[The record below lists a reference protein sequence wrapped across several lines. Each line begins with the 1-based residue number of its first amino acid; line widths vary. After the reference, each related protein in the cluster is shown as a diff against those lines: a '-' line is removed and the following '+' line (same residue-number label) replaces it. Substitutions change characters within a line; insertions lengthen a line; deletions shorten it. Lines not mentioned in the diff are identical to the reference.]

1 MSDEEL
7 QQKAL
12 EEQQKQEDAHDAGKT
27 VLKDGA
33 KIAGEVFAPGVGGA
47 AVDAIASTKA
57 GEKILDTGS
66 EIINSVPGVSDVLSE
81 AKPVIDK
88 ADQALNVAS
97 IANNP
102 TGAAKGNA
110 ASAADA
116 TSNAASNAGEAS
128 NAAKNAESASN
139 KRGRKAKTD
148 SEQVKIKSNKPVH
161 GENLRQNG
169 NSYETN
175 DGEEDPEKDEAP
187 DEEENEQETLPDI
200 EEKPKK
206 KKGSFLKKLLIKATI
221 MSFAPW
227 ISLAVPIIIL
237 IFGAILLMSDSSS
250 GTSGMGGL
258 AYYDTACN
266 QVTVIDS
273 EHEGENGYS
282 VNGTYDLDTYIAGV
296 VVAEVGGFHND
307 EIFKAFAV
315 AARTYALRHFE
326 NSGSCTIAGNTT
338 KQSFLSPELAESKGH
353 NMDVVL
359 DAVKSTM
366 GIVVADKNGRLI
378 GTEYDAFCMDHTD
391 TNYYYLRQQNQ
402 ALDRTWVEE
411 RVPSAYRSGVCA
423 GGHGR
428 GMSQYGALYLAM
440 QQGKNYQEI
449 LKYYYGDITFN
460 TILKSSASTN
470 YTIATSTG
478 SNDQIHENLQD
489 FLASKGSNVASFNDQ
504 IMNAVKEAGPGTR
517 DGVIAAATSLVGTLY
532 EQYGGRLPYTYGG
545 GHGMGIFNS
554 NRQNIDRSTGTYYGA
569 DPLWGSPIYNARG
582 GRFTAYINGSSVPY
596 YYYGPDCSAFIGW
609 ALKNG
614 GFNGRPATDQG
625 HWGTRHYMDG
635 TYKGQPGDLIWHTGH
650 IMLIVGVDED
660 AQKYYI
666 AHAAG
671 GSEGVKINAVS
682 FRWKDNYIVDMTN
695 WYGSN
700 VTTNDPV
707 EYERLFQAGRLA

>member
-33 KIAGEVFAPGVGGA
+33 KVAGEVFAPGVGGA

-66 EIINSVPGVSDVLSE
+66 EMINRVPGVSDVLSE

-88 ADQALNVAS
+88 ADQALNMAS

-116 TSNAASNAGEAS
+116 ASNVGEAS
-128 NAAKNAESASN
+128 SAAKNAESASN
-139 KRGRKAKTD
+139 IQGSRAKMD
-148 SEQVKIKSNKPVH
+148 SEPVKIKSNMPVH

-169 NSYETN
+169 SSYETN
-175 DGEEDPEKDEAP
+175 DGEEENAEEDEAP
-187 DEEENEQETLPDI
+187 DEEENEQETLPNV
-200 EEKPKK
+200 EEEPKK
-206 KKGSFLKKLLIKATI
+206 KKGIVRKTISFITL
-221 MSFAPW
+221 M
-227 ISLAVPIIIL
+227 PIICLGIPFVLIL
-237 IFGAILLMSDSSS
+237 FFILFLFGD
-250 GTSGMGGL
+250 TSNLIGMGGL
-258 AYYDTACN
+258 TYYDTACN
-266 QVTVIDS
+266 EVTVIDS

-326 NSGSCTIAGNTT
+326 NSGTCTIAGNTT

-391 TNYYYLRQQNQ
+391 ANYYYLRQQNQ

-440 QQGKNYQEI
+440 QQGKSYQEI

-478 SNDQIHENLQD
+478 SNDQIHMPLQD

-504 IMNAVKEAGPGTR
+504 IMNAVKQAGPGTR

-532 EQYGGRLPYTYGG
+532 EQYSGRLPYTYGG

-707 EYERLFQAGRLA
+707 EYERLFQAGKLA

>member
-33 KIAGEVFAPGVGGA
+33 KVAGEVFAPGVGGA

-66 EIINSVPGVSDVLSE
+66 EMINRVPGVSDVLSE

-88 ADQALNVAS
+88 ADQALNMAS

-102 TGAAKGNA
+102 AGAAKGNA

-116 TSNAASNAGEAS
+116 ASNVGEAS
-128 NAAKNAESASN
+128 SAAKNAESASN
-139 KRGRKAKTD
+139 IQGSRAKMD
-148 SEQVKIKSNKPVH
+148 SEPVKIKSNMPVH

-169 NSYETN
+169 SSYETN
-175 DGEEDPEKDEAP
+175 DGEEENAEEDEAP
-187 DEEENEQETLPDI
+187 DEEENEQETFPNV
-200 EEKPKK
+200 EEEPKK
-206 KKGSFLKKLLIKATI
+206 KKGIVRKTISFITL
-221 MSFAPW
+221 M
-227 ISLAVPIIIL
+227 PIICLGIPFVLIL
-237 IFGAILLMSDSSS
+237 FFILFLFGD
-250 GTSGMGGL
+250 TSNLIGMGGL
-258 AYYDTACN
+258 TYYDTACN
-266 QVTVIDS
+266 EVTVIDS

-326 NSGSCTIAGNTT
+326 NSGTCTIAGNTT

-391 TNYYYLRQQNQ
+391 ANYYYLRQQNQ

-440 QQGKNYQEI
+440 QQGKSYQEI

-478 SNDQIHENLQD
+478 SNDQIHVALQD
-489 FLASKGSNVASFNDQ
+489 YLASKGSNVASFNDQ
-504 IMNAVKEAGPGTR
+504 IMNAVKQAGPGTR

-707 EYERLFQAGRLA
+707 EYERLFQAGKLA

>member
-33 KIAGEVFAPGVGGA
+33 KVAGEVFAPGVGGA

-66 EIINSVPGVSDVLSE
+66 EMINRVPGVSDVLSE

-88 ADQALNVAS
+88 ADQALNMAS

-116 TSNAASNAGEAS
+116 ASNVGEAS
-128 NAAKNAESASN
+128 SAAKNAESASN
-139 KRGRKAKTD
+139 IQGSRAKMD
-148 SEQVKIKSNKPVH
+148 SEPVKIKSNMPVH

-169 NSYETN
+169 SSYETN
-175 DGEEDPEKDEAP
+175 DGEEENAEEDEAP
-187 DEEENEQETLPDI
+187 DEEENEQETFPNV
-200 EEKPKK
+200 EEEPKK
-206 KKGSFLKKLLIKATI
+206 KKGIIRKTISFITLMPLICLGI
-221 MSFAPW
+221 PFV
-227 ISLAVPIIIL
+227 LIL
-237 IFGAILLMSDSSS
+237 FFILFLFGD
-250 GTSGMGGL
+250 TSNLIGMGGL
-258 AYYDTACN
+258 TYYDTACN
-266 QVTVIDS
+266 EVTVIDS

-326 NSGSCTIAGNTT
+326 NSETCTIAGNTT

-391 TNYYYLRQQNQ
+391 ANYYYLRQQNQ

-440 QQGKNYQEI
+440 QQGKSYQEI

-478 SNDQIHENLQD
+478 SNDQIHMPLQD

-554 NRQNIDRSTGTYYGA
+554 NRQNIDRSTSTYYGA

-707 EYERLFQAGRLA
+707 EYERLFQAGKLA

>member
-33 KIAGEVFAPGVGGA
+33 KVAGEVFAPGVGGA

-66 EIINSVPGVSDVLSE
+66 EMINRVPGVSDVLSE

-88 ADQALNVAS
+88 ADQALNMAS

-116 TSNAASNAGEAS
+116 ASNVGEAS
-128 NAAKNAESASN
+128 SAAKNAESASN
-139 KRGRKAKTD
+139 IQGSRAKMD
-148 SEQVKIKSNKPVH
+148 SEPVKIKSNMPVH

-169 NSYETN
+169 SSYETN
-175 DGEEDPEKDEAP
+175 DGEEENAEEDEAP
-187 DEEENEQETLPDI
+187 DEEENEQETFPNV
-200 EEKPKK
+200 EEEPKK
-206 KKGSFLKKLLIKATI
+206 KKGIIRKTISFITLMPLICLGI
-221 MSFAPW
+221 PFV
-227 ISLAVPIIIL
+227 LIL
-237 IFGAILLMSDSSS
+237 FFILFLFGD
-250 GTSGMGGL
+250 TSNLIGMGGL
-258 AYYDTACN
+258 TYYDTACN
-266 QVTVIDS
+266 EVTVIDS

-326 NSGSCTIAGNTT
+326 NSGTCTIAGNTT

-391 TNYYYLRQQNQ
+391 ANYYYLRQQNQ

-440 QQGKNYQEI
+440 QQGKSYQEI

-478 SNDQIHENLQD
+478 SNDQIHVALQD
-489 FLASKGSNVASFNDQ
+489 YLASKGSNVASFNDQ
-504 IMNAVKEAGPGTR
+504 IMNAVKQAGPGTR

-707 EYERLFQAGRLA
+707 EYERLFQAGKLA

>member
-33 KIAGEVFAPGVGGA
+33 KVAGEVFAPGVGGA

-66 EIINSVPGVSDVLSE
+66 EMINRVPGVSDVLSE

-88 ADQALNVAS
+88 ADQALNMAS

-116 TSNAASNAGEAS
+116 ASNVGEAS
-128 NAAKNAESASN
+128 SAAKNAESASN
-139 KRGRKAKTD
+139 IQGSRAKMD
-148 SEQVKIKSNKPVH
+148 SEPVKIKSNMPVH

-169 NSYETN
+169 SSYETN
-175 DGEEDPEKDEAP
+175 DGEEENAEEDEAP
-187 DEEENEQETLPDI
+187 DEEENEQETFPNV
-200 EEKPKK
+200 EEEPKK
-206 KKGSFLKKLLIKATI
+206 KKGIIRKTISFITLMPLICLGI
-221 MSFAPW
+221 PFV
-227 ISLAVPIIIL
+227 LIL
-237 IFGAILLMSDSSS
+237 FFILFLFGD
-250 GTSGMGGL
+250 TSNLIGMGGL
-258 AYYDTACN
+258 TYYDTACN
-266 QVTVIDS
+266 EVTVIDS

-326 NSGSCTIAGNTT
+326 NSGTCTIAGNTT

-391 TNYYYLRQQNQ
+391 ANYYYLRQQNQ

-440 QQGKNYQEI
+440 QQGKSYQEI

-478 SNDQIHENLQD
+478 SNDQIHVALQD
-489 FLASKGSNVASFNDQ
+489 YLASKGSNVASFNDQ
-504 IMNAVKEAGPGTR
+504 IMNAVKQAGPGTR

-695 WYGSN
+695 WYGRN

-707 EYERLFQAGRLA
+707 EYERLFQAGKLA